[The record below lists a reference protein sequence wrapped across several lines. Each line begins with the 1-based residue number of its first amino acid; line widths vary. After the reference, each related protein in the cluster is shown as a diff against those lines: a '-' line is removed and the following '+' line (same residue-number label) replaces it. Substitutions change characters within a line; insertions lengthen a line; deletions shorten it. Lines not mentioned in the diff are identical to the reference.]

1 MLIQEMTR
9 DECIRALA
17 RLRFGRL
24 GCARD
29 NQPHVVP
36 IFFSYHENYLY
47 AFSTIGQKIEWMRE
61 NPLTCVQA
69 DEINSP
75 NQWLSVVALGR
86 YEELPD
92 LVEFTSL
99 RTLTH
104 QLLHDR
110 AAWWQPAYV
119 ASPLRSA
126 TETVTPVFYRIRI
139 DALTGHHGMPH
150 AVDPAL

>member
-1 MLIQEMTR
+1 MLIQEITHE
-9 DECIRALA
+9 ECIGALA

-29 NQPHVVP
+29 NQPYVVP
-36 IFFSYHENYLY
+36 IFFAYHENYLY
-47 AFSTIGQKIEWMRE
+47 AFSTVGQKIEWMRE
-61 NPLTCVQA
+61 NPRTCVQA
-69 DEINSP
+69 DEINSQY
-75 NQWLSVVALGR
+75 QWLSVVALGR

-92 LVEFTSL
+92 SLEFTSL
-99 RTLTH
+99 RKLAH

-126 TETVTPVFYRIRI
+126 AESLTPVFYRIRI
-139 DALTGHHGMPH
+139 DDLTGHRGMPDSVEP
-150 AVDPAL
+150 AV